1 MAPLSMAWRVAEQS
15 AMRSIVGFHG
25 SGYMPR
31 RAALSSA
38 LAAAL
43 VLGAGFAATSTAV
56 AQEGSRGEYE
66 FERAAQ
72 RDEYGRLFDAVV
84 EAIRKSFWD
93 KERLAEIR
101 WLERAQGERAGVVAS
116 PNLEEAAR
124 RINLVLDELKTSHTV
139 LLTPDDVDYYVLR
152 GVFGRSRPYAG
163 IGVFTV
169 RIDGHD
175 FIDLLL
181 EGYPAD
187 RAGLKVGDEIVSVD
201 GAPYHP
207 IRSFRGKAGKDVAVS
222 IRRTE
227 GGPITSVDVDV
238 SSILPL
244 KAFSE
249 ATLASTRVIERDGRR
264 IGYVH
269 VWASVGDVPQM
280 ASQAMDRLG
289 LARSPDHKRDP
300 AVPAVDALI
309 FDMRGKIGGM
319 VGVATQYLELLDPR
333 GPDITWRGSDRGPYT
348 SVRGRTAVLI
358 DHHTRSTGEVFVHSY
373 KREQQ
378 GPLIGTTT
386 AGAVSGGAAL
396 NMPMD
401 CLLHVAVSGL
411 VVDGDIIEAR
421 GVAPDIT
428 VQRPLPYS
436 GGADPVLEAAVAELA
451 KRPPR
456 QAPGQPDPKGNS
468 Q

>member
-1 MAPLSMAWRVAEQS
+1 
-15 AMRSIVGFHG
+15 MRSIVDFPGKRG
-25 SGYMPR
+25 MARRVGLSG
-31 RAALSSA
+31 A

-43 VLGAGFAATSTAV
+43 LLSAALAAAPVSL
-56 AQEGSRGEYE
+56 AQDSQRAEQD
-66 FERAAQ
+66 FERASS
-72 RDEYGRLFDAVV
+72 REELGRLFDAVV
-84 EAIRKSFWD
+84 DAVKKSFWD
-93 KERLAEIR
+93 KGRLAELN
-101 WLERAQGERAGVVAS
+101 WPERMRGERAGVVAS
-116 PNLEEAAR
+116 PDLQDAAR
-124 RINLVLDELKTSHTV
+124 RINLLLDELNTSHTV

-152 GVFGRSRPYAG
+152 GVFGRGRAYAG
-163 IGVFTV
+163 IGVFTA
-169 RIDGHD
+169 RIDGRD

-207 IRSFRGKAGKDVAVS
+207 IRSFRGKGGRDAAVAV
-222 IRRTE
+222 RRSA
-227 GGPITSVDVDV
+227 GGPIKSVDVDV
-238 SSILPL
+238 VSIEPL
-244 KAFSE
+244 KAFSD
-249 ATLASTRVIERDGRR
+249 ATLASTRIIEQDGRR

-280 ASQAMDRLG
+280 VAQSLERLG
-289 LARSPDHKRDP
+289 LPRSPDHKKAP
-300 AVPAVDALI
+300 TVPTVDGLI
-309 FDMRGKIGGM
+309 FDMRGKIGGV
-319 VGVATQYLELLDPR
+319 VGVATRYLELLDPR
-333 GPDITWRGSDRGPYT
+333 GPDIAWRGTSRESPT

-373 KREQQ
+373 KRERQ

-396 NMPMD
+396 NMPAD
-401 CLLHVAVSGL
+401 CLLHVAVAGL
-411 VVDGDIIEAR
+411 MVDGEVIEGR

-428 VQRPLPYS
+428 IQRPLPYS
-436 GGADPVLEAAVAELA
+436 GGADPVLDAALAELV

-456 QAPGQPDPKGNS
+456 QAPARSDPKGTS

>member
-1 MAPLSMAWRVAEQS
+1 MSSSEPHNATSAWPRLGGWS
-15 AMRSIVGFHG
+15 A
-25 SGYMPR
+25 R
-31 RAALSSA
+31 RAS
-38 LAAAL
+38 
-43 VLGAGFAATSTAV
+43 V
-56 AQEGSRGEYE
+56 
-66 FERAAQ
+66 
-72 RDEYGRLFDAVV
+72 
-84 EAIRKSFWD
+84 
-93 KERLAEIR
+93 
-101 WLERAQGERAGVVAS
+101 
-116 PNLEEAAR
+116 LEEAAR
-124 RINLVLDELKTSHTV
+124 RINLLLDELKTSHTV

-333 GPDITWRGSDRGPYT
+333 GPDITWRGSDRGRFT

-373 KREQQ
+373 KRERQ
-378 GPLIGTTT
+378 GPLIGTPT
-386 AGAVSGGAAL
+386 AGAVSAAAAFAMPGG
-396 NMPMD
+396 N
-401 CLLHVAVSGL
+401 LLYLAVMGL
-411 VVDGDIIEAR
+411 EIDGEILEGP
-421 GVAPDIT
+421 GVAPDIA
-428 VQRPLPYS
+428 VPRPLPYS
-436 GGADPVLEAAVAELA
+436 GGADPVLDAALGELVKQPA
-451 KRPPR
+451 RP
-456 QAPGQPDPKGNS
+456 APAQQEPKGNS

>member
-1 MAPLSMAWRVAEQS
+1 MPSIGCHGKRCVTRRVGLS
-15 AMRSIVGFHG
+15 G
-25 SGYMPR
+25 
-31 RAALSSA
+31 A
-38 LAAAL
+38 LAATLLLAI
-43 VLGAGFAATSTAV
+43 GFSAPESR
-56 AQEGSRGEYE
+56 AQESQRTEHE
-66 FERAAQ
+66 FERASS
-72 RDEYGRLFDAVV
+72 REDLGRLFDAVV
-84 EAIRKSFWD
+84 DAIKKSFWD
-93 KERLAEIR
+93 KERLAELN
-101 WLERAQGERAGVVAS
+101 WVERMRGERSGVVAS
-116 PNLEEAAR
+116 PDLQEAAR
-124 RINLVLDELKTSHTV
+124 RINLLLDELQTSHTI

-163 IGVFTV
+163 IGVFTA
-169 RIDGHD
+169 RIGGRD

-201 GAPYHP
+201 GQPYHP
-207 IRSFRGKAGKDVAVS
+207 IRSFRGKGGRDAAVAV
-222 IRRTE
+222 RRNADA
-227 GGPITSVDVDV
+227 PITAVDVDV
-238 SSILPL
+238 VNILPL
-244 KAFSE
+244 KAFSD
-249 ATLASTRVIERDGRR
+249 ATLASARVIEQDGRR

-280 ASQAMDRLG
+280 VSQSLERLG
-289 LARSPDHKRDP
+289 LTRPSDHKK
-300 AVPAVDALI
+300 ASTVPAVDGLI

-333 GPDITWRGSDRGPYT
+333 GPDITWRGSGRDVSA
-348 SVRGRTAVLI
+348 SVRGRTAVLM

-373 KREQQ
+373 KRERQ

-396 NMPMD
+396 NMPAD

-411 VVDGDIIEAR
+411 MVDGDIIEGR

-436 GGADPVLEAAVAELA
+436 GGADPVLKAAIAELV

-456 QAPGQPDPKGNS
+456 QAPGQPDPKGSS

>member
-1 MAPLSMAWRVAEQS
+1 
-15 AMRSIVGFHG
+15 MRSIAVFGG
-25 SGYMPR
+25 NRRMTR
-31 RAALSSA
+31 RAALSGA
-38 LAAAL
+38 LAVAL
-43 VLGAGFAATSTAV
+43 LAIGLGTAPGSL
-56 AQEGSRGEYE
+56 AQESQRSDQD
-66 FERAAQ
+66 FERTSS
-72 RDEYGRLFDAVV
+72 REEFGRLFDAVV
-84 EAIRKSFWD
+84 DAIRKNFWD
-93 KERLAEIR
+93 KERLAELK
-101 WLERAQGERAGVVAS
+101 WLDRVRGERAGVVAS
-116 PNLEEAAR
+116 PDLPEAAR
-124 RINLVLDELKTSHTV
+124 RINLLLDELKTSHTV
-139 LLTPDDVDYYVLR
+139 LLTPDDIDYYVLR
-152 GVFGRSRPYAG
+152 NVFGRTRPYAG
-163 IGVFTV
+163 IGVFTA
-169 RIDGHD
+169 RIDGRD

-187 RAGLKVGDEIVSVD
+187 RAGLKVGDEIVGVD

-207 IRSFRGKAGKDVAVS
+207 IRSFRGKGGRDAAVAV
-222 IRRTE
+222 RRSAD
-227 GGPITSVDVDV
+227 GPITSVDVDV
-238 SSILPL
+238 VSIVPL
-244 KAFSE
+244 KAFSD
-249 ATLASTRVIERDGRR
+249 ATLASARVIEHEGRR

-280 ASQAMDRLG
+280 VSQSLERLG
-289 LARSPDHKRDP
+289 LKRSPDDRKAP
-300 AVPAVDALI
+300 TMPAVDALI

-333 GPDITWRGSDRGPYT
+333 GPDISWRGSGRYVSR

-373 KREQQ
+373 KRERQ

-396 NMPMD
+396 NMPAD

-411 VVDGDIIEAR
+411 VVDGEIIEGR

-436 GGADPVLEAAVAELA
+436 GGADPVLEAAIAELA

>member
-1 MAPLSMAWRVAEQS
+1 
-15 AMRSIVGFHG
+15 MRSIGGFAGRRCVTRRVGL
-25 SGYMPR
+25 SG
-31 RAALSSA
+31 A

-43 VLGAGFAATSTAV
+43 LLAIALGAAPASL
-56 AQEGSRGEYE
+56 AQENQRAEQDI
-66 FERAAQ
+66 ERASS
-72 RDEYGRLFDAVV
+72 REELGRLFDAVV
-84 EAIRKSFWD
+84 DAVKKSFWD
-93 KERLAEIR
+93 KERLAELN
-101 WLERAQGERAGVVAS
+101 WPERMRGERAGVVAS
-116 PNLEEAAR
+116 PDVQEAAR
-124 RINLVLDELKTSHTV
+124 RINLLLDELKTSHTV

-163 IGVFTV
+163 IGVFTA
-169 RIDGHD
+169 RIDGRD

-207 IRSFRGKAGKDVAVS
+207 IRSFRGKGGRDAAIAV
-222 IRRTE
+222 RRSAD
-227 GGPITSVDVDV
+227 GPITSIDVDV
-238 SSILPL
+238 VNILPL
-244 KAFSE
+244 RAFSD
-249 ATLASTRVIERDGRR
+249 ATLASARVIEQDGRR

-269 VWASVGDVPQM
+269 VWASVGDVPQVV
-280 ASQAMDRLG
+280 AQSLERLG
-289 LARSPDHKRDP
+289 LARSSDHKKAP
-300 AVPAVDALI
+300 TVPAVDGLI

-319 VGVATQYLELLDPR
+319 VGIATQYLELLDPR
-333 GPDITWRGSDRGPYT
+333 GPDITWRGGGRDVST

-373 KREQQ
+373 KRERQ

-396 NMPMD
+396 NMPAD

-411 VVDGDIIEAR
+411 VVDGEIIEGR

-436 GGADPVLEAAVAELA
+436 GGSDPVLDAAIAELV

>member
-1 MAPLSMAWRVAEQS
+1 MPSVVVVSSNTYVPCRRRPLST
-15 AMRSIVGFHG
+15 F
-25 SGYMPR
+25 
-31 RAALSSA
+31 
-38 LAAAL
+38 AAAL
-43 VLGAGFAATSTAV
+43 LLACCVAGPSASF
-56 AQEGSRGEYE
+56 AQESPRADYE
-66 FERAAQ
+66 FERAAS
-72 RDEYGRLFDAVV
+72 REEFGRLFDAVV
-84 EAIRKSFWD
+84 DTIKKSFWD
-93 KERLAEIR
+93 KERLAETR
-101 WLERAQGERAGVVAS
+101 WMERAQGERAGVVAS
-116 PNLEEAAR
+116 TDLNEAAR
-124 RINLVLDELKTSHTV
+124 RINLLLDELKTSHTV

-163 IGVFTV
+163 IGVFTAH
-169 RIDGHD
+169 IDGRD

-207 IRSFRGKAGKDVAVS
+207 IRSFRGKAGKDAAVS
-222 IRRTE
+222 IRRQE
-227 GGPITSVDVDV
+227 SGPIASVDVDV
-238 SSILPL
+238 VSTLPL
-244 KAFSE
+244 KAFGE
-249 ATLASTRVIERDGRR
+249 ATLASTRIIERDGRR

-280 ASQAMDRLG
+280 ASQALDRLG
-289 LARSPDHKRDP
+289 LARSADHKKGP
-300 AVPAVDALI
+300 VIPAVDALI

-333 GPDITWRGSDRGPYT
+333 GPDITWRGSDRGPST

-358 DHHTRSTGEVFVHSY
+358 DHHTRSTGEVFAHSY
-373 KREQQ
+373 KRERQ
-378 GPLIGTTT
+378 GPLIGTIT
-386 AGAVSGGAAL
+386 AGAVSGGSAL
-396 NMPMD
+396 SMPAD

-411 VVDGDIIEAR
+411 AVDGDIIEGH

-428 VQRPLPYS
+428 VQRSIPYS

-456 QAPGQPDPKGNS
+456 QPPGQPDPKGNS

>member
-1 MAPLSMAWRVAEQS
+1 MGSELGNPNRGRVTRRVGLSR
-15 AMRSIVGFHG
+15 
-25 SGYMPR
+25 
-31 RAALSSA
+31 A

-43 VLGAGFAATSTAV
+43 LLAIALETAPASL
-56 AQEGSRGEYE
+56 AQDSHRAEHE
-66 FERAAQ
+66 FERASS
-72 RDEYGRLFDAVV
+72 REELGHLFDAVV
-84 EAIRKSFWD
+84 DAVKKSFWD
-93 KERLAEIR
+93 KERLAELN
-101 WLERAQGERAGVVAS
+101 WLERMRGERAEVLAS
-116 PNLEEAAR
+116 PDLQEAAR
-124 RINLVLDELKTSHTV
+124 RINLLLDELKTSHTV
-139 LLTPDDVDYYVLR
+139 LLTPDDIDYYVLR

-163 IGVFTV
+163 IGVFTA
-169 RIDGHD
+169 RIDGRD

-207 IRSFRGKAGKDVAVS
+207 IRSFRGKNVRDAAVAV
-222 IRRTE
+222 RRSAD
-227 GGPITSVDVDV
+227 GPITSIDVDV
-238 SSILPL
+238 VNIVPL
-244 KAFSE
+244 KAFSD
-249 ATLASTRVIERDGRR
+249 ATLASARVIERDGRR

-269 VWASVGDVPQM
+269 VWASVGEVPQVV
-280 ASQAMDRLG
+280 AQSLERLG
-289 LARSPDHKRDP
+289 LARSSDHRKAP
-300 AVPAVDALI
+300 TVPAVDGLI
-309 FDMRGKIGGM
+309 FDMRGKIGGT

-333 GPDITWRGSDRGPYT
+333 GPDITWRGGNRDAST

-373 KREQQ
+373 KRERQ

-396 NMPMD
+396 NMPAD

-411 VVDGDIIEAR
+411 VVDGEIIEGR

-436 GGADPVLEAAVAELA
+436 GGADPVLEAAIAELV

-456 QAPGQPDPKGNS
+456 QAGQPDRKGNS

>member
-1 MAPLSMAWRVAEQS
+1 
-15 AMRSIVGFHG
+15 MRSVLGSPNLARVTRRVGL
-25 SGYMPR
+25 SG
-31 RAALSSA
+31 A
-38 LAAAL
+38 LAAVLLLAIG
-43 VLGAGFAATSTAV
+43 LGAAHISL
-56 AQEGSRGEYE
+56 AQDSPRAEHE
-66 FERAAQ
+66 FERASS
-72 RDEYGRLFDAVV
+72 REEFGRLFDAVV
-84 EAIRKSFWD
+84 DSIKKSFWD
-93 KERLAEIR
+93 KDRLAELN
-101 WLERAQGERAGVVAS
+101 WLERMRGERAGIVAS
-116 PNLEEAAR
+116 PDLQDAAR
-124 RINLVLDELKTSHTV
+124 RINLLLDEIKTSHTV

-163 IGVFTV
+163 IGIFTA
-169 RIDGHD
+169 RIDGRD

-207 IRSFRGKAGKDVAVS
+207 IRSFRGKGGRDAAVAV
-222 IRRTE
+222 RRSAD
-227 GGPITSVDVDV
+227 GPITSVDVDV
-238 SSILPL
+238 VNIVPL
-244 KAFSE
+244 KAFSD
-249 ATLASTRVIERDGRR
+249 ATLASARVIAQDGRR

-280 ASQAMDRLG
+280 VSQSLERLG
-289 LARSPDHKRDP
+289 LARSSDHKKAP
-300 AVPAVDALI
+300 TVPAVDALI

-333 GPDITWRGSDRGPYT
+333 GPDIAWRGTSRESPT

-373 KREQQ
+373 RRERQ

-386 AGAVSGGAAL
+386 AGAVSGGAAF
-396 NMPMD
+396 NMPAD

-411 VVDGDIIEAR
+411 MVDGEIIEGR
-421 GVAPDIT
+421 GVAPDIM

-436 GGADPVLEAAVAELA
+436 GGADPVLTAAIAELA
-451 KRPPR
+451 KRPLR
-456 QAPGQPDPKGNS
+456 QSPVRPDPKGNS

>member
-1 MAPLSMAWRVAEQS
+1 
-15 AMRSIVGFHG
+15 MRSIVDFAGRRRVT
-25 SGYMPR
+25 R
-31 RAALSSA
+31 RAALSVT
-38 LAAAL
+38 LAAVL
-43 VLGAGFAATSTAV
+43 VAIGLTAAPGSL
-56 AQEGSRGEYE
+56 AQESLRSDHD
-66 FERAAQ
+66 FERASS
-72 RDEYGRLFDAVV
+72 REELGRLFDAVV
-84 EAIRKSFWD
+84 DAVKKSFWD
-93 KERLAEIR
+93 KERLAELN
-101 WLERAQGERAGVVAS
+101 WLERMRGERAGVVAS
-116 PNLEEAAR
+116 PDLQEAAR
-124 RINLVLDELKTSHTV
+124 RINLLLEELKTSHTI
-139 LLTPDDVDYYVLR
+139 LLTPDDIDYYVLR

-163 IGVFTV
+163 IGAFTTQ
-169 RIDGHD
+169 IDGRH

-181 EGYPAD
+181 EGYPAE

-207 IRSFRGKAGKDVAVS
+207 IRAFRGKGGKDAAVAV
-222 IRRTE
+222 RRSAD
-227 GGPITSVDVDV
+227 GPIASVDVDV
-238 SSILPL
+238 VNILPL
-244 KAFSE
+244 KAFSD
-249 ATLASTRVIERDGRR
+249 ATLASARVIEQDGRR

-269 VWASVGDVPQM
+269 VWASVGDVPQVV
-280 ASQAMDRLG
+280 SQALERMG
-289 LARSPDHKRDP
+289 LAKSPDHKKASSIP
-300 AVPAVDALI
+300 TVDGLV

-333 GPDITWRGSDRGPYT
+333 GPDIAWRGTSREAST

-373 KREQQ
+373 KRERQ

-396 NMPMD
+396 TMPAD
-401 CLLHVAVSGL
+401 CLLHIAVSGL
-411 VVDGDIIEAR
+411 MVDGEIIEGR

-436 GGADPVLEAAVAELA
+436 GGADPVLNAAIAELA

>member
-1 MAPLSMAWRVAEQS
+1 
-15 AMRSIVGFHG
+15 MRSIVGIAG
-25 SGYMPR
+25 R
-31 RAALSSA
+31 RRRRRSVGLSNV

-43 VLGAGFAATSTAV
+43 LLAIGWGAAPGAL
-56 AQEGSRGEYE
+56 AQESQRAEQDFDRASSREE
-66 FERAAQ
+66 L
-72 RDEYGRLFDAVV
+72 GRLFDAVV
-84 EAIRKSFWD
+84 DAIRKSFWD
-93 KERLAEIR
+93 KERLAELN
-101 WLERAQGERAGVVAS
+101 WLERMRGERAGVAAS
-116 PNLEEAAR
+116 PDLQEAAR
-124 RINLVLDELKTSHTV
+124 RINLLLDELKTSHTV
-139 LLTPDDVDYYVLR
+139 LLTPDDIDYYVLR

-163 IGVFTV
+163 IGVFTA
-169 RIDGHD
+169 RIDGRD

-187 RAGLKVGDEIVSVD
+187 RAGLKVGDEIVGVD

-207 IRSFRGKAGKDVAVS
+207 IRSFRGKGGRDAAVAV
-222 IRRTE
+222 RRSAD
-227 GGPITSVDVDV
+227 GPITSVDVDV
-238 SSILPL
+238 VNIVPL
-244 KAFSE
+244 KAFSD
-249 ATLASTRVIERDGRR
+249 ATLASARVIEQDGRR

-280 ASQAMDRLG
+280 VSQSLERLG
-289 LARSPDHKRDP
+289 LPRSADHKKAP
-300 AVPAVDALI
+300 TVPAVEGLI

-333 GPDITWRGSDRGPYT
+333 GPDITWRGGSRDT
-348 SVRGRTAVLI
+348 SASVRGRTAVLI

-373 KREQQ
+373 KRERQ

-396 NMPMD
+396 NMPAD

-411 VVDGDIIEAR
+411 AVDGDIIEGR

-436 GGADPVLEAAVAELA
+436 KGADPVLDAAIAELV
-451 KRPPR
+451 KRPSR

>member
-1 MAPLSMAWRVAEQS
+1 MAPLSMVRRLAEQS
-15 AMRSIVGFHG
+15 AMRSVVAFHG
-25 SGYMPR
+25 SGCMTR

-43 VLGAGFAATSTAV
+43 VLAATFAATSPCV
-56 AQEGSRGEYE
+56 AQEGARGEYE

-72 RDEYGRLFDAVV
+72 RDEFGRLFDAVV
-84 EAIRKSFWD
+84 EAIKKSFWD
-93 KERLAEIR
+93 KERVAETR
-101 WLERAQGERAGVVAS
+101 WLERAQSERAGVVAS
-116 PNLEEAAR
+116 PSLEEAAR
-124 RINLVLDELKTSHTV
+124 RINALLDELKTSHTV

-163 IGVFTV
+163 IGVFTA
-169 RIDGHD
+169 RIDGRD

-207 IRSFRGKAGKDVAVS
+207 IRSFRGKSGKDVAVS

-227 GGPITSVDVDV
+227 GGPITSIDVDV
-238 SSILPL
+238 ASILPL

-269 VWASVGDVPQM
+269 VWASAGDVPQM

-333 GPDITWRGSDRGPYT
+333 GPDLTWRGSDRGPST

-373 KREQQ
+373 KRERQ

-396 NMPMD
+396 NMPVD

-411 VVDGDIIEAR
+411 MVDGDIIEAR

-451 KRPPR
+451 TRPPR